1 MPQPLNLFKAFEKG
15 EVIQVKISA
24 VAGKG
29 LVSPPKGKMWLLL
42 NGMVTNDAET
52 IIQIYVKETAANDSG
67 AYTWQTLVATT
78 TAASTYP
85 LWPNA
90 VGERASQFSPVFI
103 SDSQQIGWVLSTGA
117 AVAVLTFL
125 EWTP

>member
-1 MPQPLNLFKAFEKG
+1 LPLPLNLFKAFEKG
-15 EVIQVKISA
+15 EIVHVKILA
-24 VAGKG
+24 AAEPR

-42 NGMVTNDAET
+42 NGMINNDAEV
-52 IIQIYVKETAANDSG
+52 IIQIYVKEKAANDLA
-67 AYTWQTLVATT
+67 AYTWQTLITTT
-78 TAASTYP
+78 TAASNYP

-90 VGERASQFSPVFI
+90 AGERASQFSPVFI
-103 SDSQQIGWVLSTGA
+103 SDSQQIGWVLPSGA